1 MKEPMHVRIKKALKI
16 RNMKQADLVRMTG
29 ISSSMISEY
38 VTGKYEPKQDNIYRL
53 SKALNVG
60 EVWLMGLTDDMTRVP
75 DEERQKLSD
84 KTIESAKSNDTF
96 KLSLV
101 NDIEA
106 IKGDIASAIVE
117 LVLNFDD
124 ETNIELLKRAKEL
137 ELLKNINK

>member
-117 LVLNFDD
+117 LVLSFDD
-124 ETNIELLKRAKEL
+124 ETNNELLKRAKEL